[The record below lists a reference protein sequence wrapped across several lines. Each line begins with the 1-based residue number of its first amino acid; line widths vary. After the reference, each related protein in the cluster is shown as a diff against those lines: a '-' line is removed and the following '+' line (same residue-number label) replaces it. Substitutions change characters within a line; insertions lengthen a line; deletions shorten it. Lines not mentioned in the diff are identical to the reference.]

1 MKLRIVKKPDER
13 RNEIL
18 DAAEKLFAEKG
29 FMKTTII
36 DILQEVGIAK
46 GTFYYY
52 FKSKEE
58 VMDAVAM
65 RYIDMG
71 TIAVKKI
78 IEDKSFTAIE
88 KLTILL
94 TKDVTNAENK
104 DEMLKEFHQAGD
116 AEMHLRSLVISI
128 ERLTPLITDV
138 VLQGI
143 EEGVFNTPY
152 PKETVENILVILN
165 MIFDE
170 GVFQWTAEEKIQKA
184 KGLAYLMEKSLG
196 AEKGSFDFMTE
207 SPVVKDS
214 INNKE

>member
-1 MKLRIVKKPDER
+1 MRVVKKHDER

-18 DAAEKLFAEKG
+18 DAAEKLFAGKG
-29 FMKTTII
+29 YMKTTIM

-65 RYIDMG
+65 RYIDTG
-71 TIAVKKI
+71 TEAVKKI
-78 IEDKSFTAIE
+78 TEDKNLTALE

-94 TKDVTNAENK
+94 TKDVTKSENK
-104 DEMLKEFHQAGD
+104 DEILKEFHQAGD
-116 AEMHLRSLVISI
+116 AEMHQRSLLMSI
-128 ERLTPLITDV
+128 ERLTPLITDR

-143 EEGVFNTPY
+143 KEGVFDTPY
-152 PKETVENILVILN
+152 PREIVEYILISLN
-165 MIFDE
+165 MIFDV
-170 GVFQWTAEEKIQKA
+170 GLFQWTHKEKILKA
-184 KGLAYLMEKSLG
+184 KALAYLMEKSLG

-207 SPVVKDS
+207 SVIVKD
-214 INNKE
+214 

>member
-1 MKLRIVKKPDER
+1 MRVVKKHDER

-18 DAAEKLFAEKG
+18 DAAERLFTGKG
-29 FMKTTII
+29 YIKTTVN

-65 RYIDMG
+65 RYIDFG
-71 TIAVKKI
+71 TEEVKKI
-78 IEDKSFTAIE
+78 TEDKNLTAKE
-88 KLTILL
+88 KLRILL
-94 TKDVTNAENK
+94 TKDITETKNK
-104 DEMLKEFHQAGD
+104 DEILEEFHKAGD
-116 AEMHLRSLVISI
+116 AEMHQRSLLMSI
-128 ERLTPLITDV
+128 ERLTPLITNV

-152 PKETVENILVILN
+152 PREVVEFILISLN

-170 GVFQWTAEEKIQKA
+170 GLFHWAPEEKLQKA
-184 KGLAYLMEKSLG
+184 KAAAYLMERALG
-196 AEKGSFDFMTE
+196 AEKGSFGYMTE
-207 SPVVKDS
+207 ST
-214 INNKE
+214 IIKE

>member
-1 MKLRIVKKPDER
+1 MRIVKKPDER

-143 EEGVFNTPY
+143 EEGVF
-152 PKETVENILVILN
+152 K
-165 MIFDE
+165 
-170 GVFQWTAEEKIQKA
+170 WTAEEKIQKA

>member
-1 MKLRIVKKPDER
+1 MDKKVENISFR
-13 RNEIL
+13 KAEIEDIAIL
-18 DAAEKLFAEKG
+18 CELLWELFS
-29 FMKTTII
+29 
-36 DILQEVGIAK
+36 QEVEF
-46 GTFYYY
+46 TPN
-52 FKSKEE
+52 KETQE
-58 VMDAVAM
+58 KAL
-65 RYIDMG
+65 
-71 TIAVKKI
+71 KKI